1 MKREAILAVETSCD
15 DTCAAVI
22 IDGVIASNIVSSQT
36 EIHAPYGGVVPE
48 IASRSHLEHLPS
60 VIDLALSTAQISKND
75 LCAAAVTYG
84 PGLVGALLAGLT
96 YAKTLAYS
104 LGIPLIGVNHLA
116 GHISANFISG
126 AKPPFMCLIAS
137 GGHSSLVIVRD
148 YTEFEVIGTTTDDAA
163 GEAFDKVARTL
174 GLGYPGGLSLDI
186 EAEKGNASAVELPR
200 PKLKED
206 NFDFSFSGLK
216 SAVLNYINK
225 SKMTGNEIIREDV
238 CASFR
243 QSVSD
248 VLTEKTIRACEEY
261 GLDSICICGGVSAN
275 SLLRSEFIRKCT
287 QKNIKLTMP
296 PLDLCSDNAAMIAQA
311 AYCLYKEGRFS
322 DYWLNAEP
330 NLPL

>member
-1 MKREAILAVETSCD
+1 MSTEAILAVETSCD

-22 IDGVIASNIVSSQT
+22 IDGQIASNIVSSQT
-36 EIHAPYGGVVPE
+36 AVHAPYGGVVPE
-48 IASRSHLEHLPS
+48 IASRSHLEHLPA
-60 VIDLALSTAQISKND
+60 VIDLALSTAGISKND

-126 AKPPFMCLIAS
+126 AEPPFMCLIAS
-137 GGHSSLVIVRD
+137 GGHSSLVIVSG
-148 YTEFEVIGTTTDDAA
+148 YTSFEVIGTTTDDAA

-174 GLGYPGGLSLDI
+174 GLGYPGGLALDI
-186 EAEKGNASAVELPR
+186 EAEKGNAAAVDLPR
-200 PKLKED
+200 PKLKEA

-225 SKMTGNEIIREDV
+225 SKMTGSEIIREDI

-248 VLTEKTIRACEEY
+248 VLTEKTIRACEAY
-261 GLDSICICGGVSAN
+261 GLDSVCICGGVSAN
-275 SLLRSEFIRKCT
+275 SLLRSEFIRKCA
-287 QKNIKLTMP
+287 QKNISLTMP
-296 PLDLCSDNAAMIAQA
+296 PPDLCSDNAAMIAQA
-311 AYCLYKEGRFS
+311 AYYLHKEGRFS